1 MQLLTPVLYVSN
13 RHLQEVPK
21 VTEVKNDKCEEMQ
34 QDSNVTLQ
42 SVKDQPQTTDNNSIH
57 NKVIPRC
64 TEEYQT
70 SFPLTDLSLPLLPL
84 KEFCHNFRL

>member
-1 MQLLTPVLYVSN
+1 MQLLTPVVYVSN
-13 RHLQEVPK
+13 RNLQEVPK

-42 SVKDQPQTTDNNSIH
+42 SMKDQPQTTDNNSIH
-57 NKVIPRC
+57 NKVILGC

-70 SFPLTDLSLPLLPL
+70 SFHLTGLNLALLPL
-84 KEFCHNFRL
+84 KECCHNIRL